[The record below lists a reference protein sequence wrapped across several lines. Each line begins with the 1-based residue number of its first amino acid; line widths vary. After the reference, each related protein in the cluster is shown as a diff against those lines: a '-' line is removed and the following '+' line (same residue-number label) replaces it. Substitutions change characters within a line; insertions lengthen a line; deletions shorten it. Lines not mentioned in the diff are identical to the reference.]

1 MTDQEKAQ
9 VLGRLS
15 GSDREF
21 RDALTRAS
29 GAVKGEQTEAMQWD
43 RWTP

>member
-1 MTDQEKAQ
+1 MTDLEKAKE
-9 VLGRLS
+9 LGRIS

-21 RDALTRAS
+21 RDALTRAV
-29 GAVKGEQTEAMQWD
+29 GAAKGENTEAMQWD